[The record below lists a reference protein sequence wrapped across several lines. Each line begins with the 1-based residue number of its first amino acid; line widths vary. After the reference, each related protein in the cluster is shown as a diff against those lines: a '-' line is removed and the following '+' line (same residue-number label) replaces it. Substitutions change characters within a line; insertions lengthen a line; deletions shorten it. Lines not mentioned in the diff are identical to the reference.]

1 MADGTDQ
8 SSSDNGAI
16 DASQLLDPSTIVNPG
31 AFDYLSGTYA
41 SPGASAADVQAA
53 GTGPSA
59 GIGSYFAA
67 LPSWLYLALGA
78 VVVIA
83 VVKR

>member
-1 MADGTDQ
+1 MADGTAQ
-8 SSSDNGAI
+8 TASDNGAI
-16 DASQLLDPSTIVNPG
+16 DASELLNPSTIANPG
-31 AFDYLSGTYA
+31 AFDYLSGTYN

-53 GTGPSA
+53 GTGPST

-78 VVVIA
+78 VVIVA
-83 VVKR
+83 VVRR